1 MKFSLTAN
9 ANAQHVLQL
18 SISNS
23 TPIYLTKWQ
32 TNSVD
37 SQNSFSG
44 FLSQI
49 WPVFPTMVGESFETD
64 GVWTT
69 CICICDSKDWLQTE
83 GKTKL
88 KVKLSTRFLSSS
100 HKWRKLLFPIQSFF
114 ENWFSLTKKRKGG
127 FPNKSRKLKLG
138 SDLFK
143 NIYL

>member
-44 FLSQI
+44 LTSMIIFVDFSLKSDQYFPP
-49 WPVFPTMVGESFETD
+49 WLEEVLKLTVFGLLAYAYVTQKID
-64 GVWTT
+64 Y
-69 CICICDSKDWLQTE
+69 
-83 GKTKL
+83 KL
-88 KVKLSTRFLSSS
+88 KVKL
-100 HKWRKLLFPIQSFF
+100 
-114 ENWFSLTKKRKGG
+114 N
-127 FPNKSRKLKLG
+127 
-138 SDLFK
+138 
-143 NIYL
+143 